1 MKNALNSGLFRLE
14 LHLQF
19 DGPRENHVTELIDY
33 IAVIR
38 LLDIVSC
45 DRSVPSKEL

>member
-19 DGPRENHVTELIDY
+19 DGPRENHVTELIDIIY
-33 IAVIR
+33 ITVIR
-38 LLDIVSC
+38 LLYIVS
-45 DRSVPSKEL
+45 